1 MRTKLVAASAAFA
14 LFATLLAA
22 CGSAESES
30 PDREIAMTPEA
41 TAMQEDNTDL
51 APNPVE
57 TNPEGDAE
65 APDIAAE
72 NCIEELARIA
82 NQPTSIISVERV
94 EVDQTGPTHF
104 LTVEGAAAPWAC
116 KTLPNASVAELY
128 YTQEG

>member
-1 MRTKLVAASAAFA
+1 M
-14 LFATLLAA
+14 AT
-22 CGSAESES
+22 ES
-30 PDREIAMTPEA
+30 TP
-41 TAMQEDNTDL
+41 MQEDNPGL